1 MLLAG
6 NGSWPAFSRGMS
18 RVHRCPLERT
28 LGPGAAHVQHQ
39 PFVSPDHPPS
49 LSSDDDPAWSDE
61 EDSEYKSGESV
72 TWLRASGFVLGSIAA
87 GAVLAL
93 AWHHSGLR
101 ERAGDLSWPTLAASP
116 AQGASKPGAED
127 QLAHILRELDALKK
141 SVSDLSTGQQQ
152 IRGTVAALQASQQDL
167 RQRISSAQAGSHWH
181 SDVAALRLRFAI
193 QPKPVTVGSIPRA
206 PAPEQV
212 ARRAE
217 SGPLPLLGRTQ

>member
-1 MLLAG
+1 MTVDQPSFAG
-6 NGSWPAFSRGMS
+6 LSRAP
-18 RVHRCPLERT
+18 RCALERT
-28 LGPGAAHVQHQ
+28 PGPRAARVQQQ
-39 PFVSPDHPPS
+39 PFALPIHLPS
-49 LSSDDDPAWSDE
+49 LPSDDDLAWNDE
-61 EDSEYKSGESV
+61 EESPV
-72 TWLRASGFVLGSIAA
+72 SKADVSPAWLRASGFVLGSIAA

-127 QLAHILRELDALKK
+127 QLARILRELDALKK
-141 SVSDLSTGQQQ
+141 SVGDLSTGQHQ

-193 QPKPVTVGSIPRA
+193 QQKPVTVGSAPRA

-212 ARRAE
+212 ARRE
-217 SGPLPLLGRTQ
+217 SGPLPLLGPAQ